1 MLCVVGVDLLLR
13 SWFAVRM
20 YHTNSTRTKKH
31 FWYRGPGGFSLGLVH
46 SITHETAG
54 QSFDDFSDPHY
65 MLQDG
70 FTSIASV
77 IDIASRAGRVMVE
90 EGEQLSFGTKVE
102 KVVVEEVKLEPNIG
116 SDKM

>member
-1 MLCVVGVDLLLR
+1 
-13 SWFAVRM
+13 
-20 YHTNSTRTKKH
+20 
-31 FWYRGPGGFSLGLVH
+31 
-46 SITHETAG
+46 
-54 QSFDDFSDPHY
+54 